1 MVCTPHQYL
10 LQGIAIKYERKPLY
24 QQEILY
30 RAPPSYNFVASPKRY
45 EGLTQKLPSG
55 QQYNTL
61 QQYHTKYQ
69 PQEQQRYQPTEE
81 RNYLRPSF
89 ELPPVAQS
97 PRQPQKQQDVKEPKK
112 DGQEQEKIFWH
123 DYGLPVYVAQI
134 KEKDEHTMKKQELQG
149 LIQRELESL
158 RTRQMEGTLCAA

>member
-69 PQEQQRYQPTEE
+69 PQEQQRSQPAEEQNYQ
-81 RNYLRPSF
+81 RPSF
-89 ELPPVAQS
+89 ELPLVAQL
-97 PRQPQKQQDVKEPKK
+97 PRPPLTPQNVKELKK
-112 DGQEQEKIFWH
+112 DGQEKVSWH